1 MYKEN
6 WIPVSSTGMTSS
18 LVDSNHNIRIVSTD
32 HFCFNIC
39 DAPEQIQLFYYQEDA
54 VNRLV

>member
-1 MYKEN
+1 
-6 WIPVSSTGMTSS
+6 MTSS

-54 VNRLV
+54 INRFI